1 MKEENI
7 KKTILSYHQ
16 IRGYSDYRKRTG
28 WFFFKGAFKEQ
39 KRVTRNLKYE
49 SKNEKFHKV
58 VKDRVKE

>member
-1 MKEENI
+1 MIIGKE
-7 KKTILSYHQ
+7 Q
-16 IRGYSDYRKRTG
+16 DG
-28 WFFFKGAFKEQ
+28 FFFKGAFKEQ